1 MCLYRHHSP
10 RPIRHHVEEGAVL
23 PLDRGASGRVLTAF
37 TGGAGPLHDEVR
49 ARGWHLSL
57 GERDP
62 EAAAIAA
69 PVFGRG
75 RRFLGALGVIGPKS
89 RFEAESQDRLAA
101 LITEEAALLSRG
113 IGG

>member
-1 MCLYRHHSP
+1 MR
-10 RPIRHHVEEGAVL
+10 A
-23 PLDRGASGRVLTAF
+23 
-37 TGGAGPLHDEVR
+37 TG
-49 ARGWHLSL
+49 WYLSL

-75 RRFLGALGVIGPKS
+75 RRFLGALGAIGPRS
-89 RFEAESQDRLAA
+89 RFEAESHDRLAA